1 MVNVDTVFK
10 TVLYILNKEQRGYIT
25 PDEFNRLGTQV
36 QLEIF
41 EQYFEELNQ
50 QLRIPQ
56 TDSEYANRIKNLEEK
71 IDVFKKYDDATYVG
85 PHFTLPTDLHRLG
98 TLIYNEKEIQGV
110 NRNEYFLINK
120 SPLVKPTESNPLYV
134 LEGIGRPSA
143 APNLA
148 YIYPDSIISGVEAYY
163 IKAPRDPKWGYTVDT
178 NNGAYLYNDTTE
190 YALRAGHDMIRS
202 VTQNTTGATAG
213 TSYTGVVGADLN
225 YTTSGFGEGAEIT
238 ITVDSGSEVNAAG
251 TVGSSLLSSVTQAFV
266 GANTLATTTYEVGV
280 STGVSTSGS
289 GTGLKLD
296 LTVSGG
302 VATALTINTLGSGF
316 VAGDTI
322 TFTAGGGTFGPGPN
336 MVITI
341 GTGEVTNIVVS
352 STDIG
357 TGFQSGDTITVDKSE
372 FSGTSD
378 LIITLRQSP
387 ISVSDLY
394 TDTTAFSTDFELH
407 PSEQTNI
414 ILNILMYS
422 GVIIRDPQV
431 VQTAARMVQQ
441 DEALEKQ

>member
-1 MVNVDTVFK
+1 MVNVDTVYK

-25 PDEFNRLGTQV
+25 PDEFNRLGAQV

-50 QLRIPQ
+50 QLRLPQ

-143 APNLA
+143 APSLA

-178 NNGAYLYNDTTE
+178 NNGAYIYDNSEE
-190 YALRAGHDMIRS
+190 YALIAGWDMIGS
-202 VTQNTTGATAG
+202 ITQNTTGATTG
-213 TSYTGVVGADLN
+213 TSYTGVVGTDLN
-225 YTTSGFGEGAEIT
+225 YTTSGYGEGAGIT
-238 ITVDSGSEVNAAG
+238 ITVDSGSDVNAG
-251 TVGSSLLSSVTQAFV
+251 TLGSSLLSSVTQNFS
-266 GANTLATTTYEVGV
+266 GATDTSYTNLIPGTT
-280 STGVSTSGS
+280 TGVSTSGS
-289 GTGLKLD
+289 GTGLNLD

-302 VATALTINTLGSGF
+302 VATALTINTLGTGF

-322 TFTAGGGTFGPGPN
+322 TFTAGGGVFGSGPD
-336 MVITI
+336 MIITI
-341 GTGEVTNIVVS
+341 GTGEVTSVVVDN
-352 STDIG
+352 TLIG
-357 TGFQSGDTITVDKSE
+357 TGFGVGDTITVDSSV

>member
-1 MVNVDTVFK
+1 MVNVDTVYK

-36 QLEIF
+36 QREIF

-143 APNLA
+143 PPSLA

-178 NNGAYLYNDTTE
+178 NNGAYIYDNSEE
-190 YALRAGHDMIRS
+190 YALIAGWDMIGS
-202 VTQNTTGATAG
+202 ATQNPQQTILGG
-213 TSYTGVVGADLN
+213 TYTGVVGTDLY

-238 ITVDSGSEVNAAG
+238 VTTELDVNLS
-251 TVGSSLLSSVTQAFV
+251 TSVSKSLLSSITQAFV
-266 GANTLATTTYEVGV
+266 GATDTSYTNLIPGTTA
-280 STGVSTSGS
+280 GVSTSGS
-289 GTGLKLD
+289 GTGLSLD

-302 VATALTINTLGSGF
+302 VATALTINTAGSGF
-316 VAGDTI
+316 VNGDTI
-322 TFTAGGGTFGPGPN
+322 TFTAGGGAFGSGPD
-336 MVITI
+336 MIITI
-341 GTGEVTNIVVS
+341 GTGEVTSVVVDN
-352 STDIG
+352 TLIG
-357 TGFQSGDTITVDKSE
+357 TGFGVGDTITVDSSV

-394 TDTTAFSTDFELH
+394 IDTTAYSTDFELH